1 MLLYSECLPGLDA
14 RWSDLPGVDLGGD
27 EGFECLQY
35 IGVFRG
41 GDPIFWVAVHDAP
54 SIESWRDARCLPD
67 VVLIGGYRRVHR
79 VVVSDGPR
87 PLPAIPMDGYF
98 SGFHVPEDFDAPE
111 DAFAVLAVGCSQVIR
126 FDAEGE
132 VVWSSDRLG
141 IDGVVLHRMV
151 EDRIV
156 GDGEW
161 DPPGGWQRFEIDLKT
176 GDTLVASPSR
186 TLFGGLPR
194 TLGPG

>member
-1 MLLYSECLPGLDA
+1 M
-14 RWSDLPGVDLGGD
+14 
-27 EGFECLQY
+27 
-35 IGVFRG
+35 
-41 GDPIFWVAVHDAP
+41 
-54 SIESWRDARCLPD
+54 
-67 VVLIGGYRRVHR
+67 
-79 VVVSDGPR
+79 
-87 PLPAIPMDGYF
+87 
-98 SGFHVPEDFDAPE
+98 
-111 DAFAVLAVGCSQVIR
+111 LAVGCSQVIR

-141 IDGVVLHRMV
+141 IDGVVLHR
-151 EDRIV
+151 IV

-161 DPPGGWQRFEIDLKT
+161 DPSGGWERFEIDLKT